1 METKFD
7 KKTPLFF
14 AIVIGLIVLYY
25 GYTDLW
31 KRIASPLKIVLSIIF
46 ALGMMVWV
54 AFMLGY
60 FDKQPKS

>member
-1 METKFD
+1 MKTKLD
-7 KKTPLFF
+7 KKTPLLF

-31 KRIASPLKIVLSIIF
+31 KRIAQPLKIVLSIIF
-46 ALGMMVWV
+46 TLGMMAWV

-60 FDKQPKS
+60 FDKK